1 MGDVRVIHF
10 YYEVIM
16 KNYIIPI
23 FIPHY
28 GCQNQCV
35 FCNQHKITGM
45 QTNVNAEVIN
55 KTITQHLSLIN
66 KERHIEVAFYGGSF
80 TALNI
85 KKQIELLTPAYHFL
99 KDDRIDAIR
108 VSTRP
113 DCINKEVVDNLLNY
127 GVSTIELGVQ
137 SLDDQVLAV
146 SQRGHDRESV
156 FAAIR
161 CIRQT
166 KLKLGIQLMPG
177 LPKDSLL
184 RIMQTVSQT
193 IKIKPDFVRIY
204 PTLVLVNTSLA
215 TLFYEKKYTPLSL
228 DTAVKYC
235 ASMKLLFERNHIPVI
250 RVGLQATEAL
260 DSNEVVIAGPYHP
273 SFGEIVDSYLFH
285 IIVSQLFEKLDI
297 KDKQV
302 IIHHH
307 VKDTSKIRGMK
318 NANTTS
324 WYHTFQPQNIVF
336 KQDSTKIGQIEI
348 EFNGQQYSLNLNII
362 SNI

>member
-1 MGDVRVIHF
+1 MGDLDVIHF

-28 GCQNQCV
+28 GCQHQCV

-45 QTNVNAEVIN
+45 QTNVTAEFIN
-55 KTITQHLSLIN
+55 ETINQHLSVIN

-99 KDDRIDAIR
+99 KNNEIHAIR

-113 DCINKEVVDNLLNY
+113 DCINKTILDNLLKY
-127 GVSTIELGVQ
+127 GISTIELGVQ
-137 SLDDQVLAV
+137 SLDNQVLAA
-146 SQRGHDRESV
+146 SQRGHDKESV
-156 FAAIR
+156 FTAVH

-166 KLKLGIQLMPG
+166 NLKLGIQLMPG
-177 LPKDSLL
+177 LPEDNLL
-184 RIMQTVSQT
+184 RMMNTVYQTL
-193 IKIKPDFVRIY
+193 KLKPDFIRIY
-204 PTLVLVNTSLA
+204 PTLVLVNTNLGA
-215 TLFYEKKYTPLSL
+215 LFYEMKYVPLDL

-235 ASMKLLFERNHIPVI
+235 AIMKLLFERNHIPVI

-260 DSNEVVIAGPYHP
+260 DNHEVVIAGPYHP
-273 SFGEIVDSYLFH
+273 AFGEMVDMYLFN
-285 IIVSQLFEKLDI
+285 IMISQLFEGLNI
-297 KDKQV
+297 KDKEV

-307 VKDTSKIRGMK
+307 VKDTSKVRGMK
-318 NANTTS
+318 NTNTNT
-324 WYHTFQPQNIVF
+324 WYRTFQPQNILF
-336 KQDSTKIGQIEI
+336 KQDSMKIGQIEV
-348 EFNGQQYSLNLNII
+348 ECNGQQYILNLNII

>member
-28 GCQNQCV
+28 GCQHQCV

-45 QTNVNAEVIN
+45 QTDVTAKFIN
-55 KTITQHLSLIN
+55 ETINQHLSRIN

-85 KKQIELLTPAYHFL
+85 KKQIELLTPAYQFL
-99 KDDRIDAIR
+99 KNDKIHAIR

-113 DCINKEVVDNLLNY
+113 DCIDKAILSNLLKY
-127 GVSTIELGVQ
+127 GVNTIELGVQ
-137 SLDDQVLAV
+137 SLDNQVLAA
-146 SQRGHDRESV
+146 SQRGHDAESI
-156 FAAIR
+156 FAAVH

-166 KLKLGIQLMPG
+166 NLKLGIQLMPG
-177 LPKDSLL
+177 LPEDDLL
-184 RIMQTVSQT
+184 RMMNTVYQTL
-193 IKIKPDFVRIY
+193 KLKPDFVRIY
-204 PTLVLVNTSLA
+204 PTLVLVSTNLA
-215 TLFYEKKYTPLSL
+215 ALFYEKKYVPLPL

-235 ASMKLLFERNHIPVI
+235 AIMKLLFERNHIPVI

-260 DSNEVVIAGPYHP
+260 DNDEVVIAGPYHP
-273 SFGEIVDSYLFH
+273 AFGEMVDMYLFN
-285 IIVSQLFEKLDI
+285 IMISQLFEGLDI
-297 KDKQV
+297 KNTEV

-307 VKDTSKIRGMK
+307 VKDASKVRGMK
-318 NANTTS
+318 NNNTNA
-324 WYHTFQPQNIVF
+324 WYRIFQLRNIVF
-336 KQDSTKIGQIEI
+336 KQDSMKIGQIKI